1 MKAAL
6 ALFHGIFNGLFSLPL
21 FDTGV
26 NFGNFI
32 MALVVFDIMLIVLR
46 HVFRKDYD
54 SSSSGGQKNG
64 GLKQ

>member
-32 MALVVFDIMLIVLR
+32 MAFVVFDVMLIVLR
-46 HVFRKDYD
+46 HVFRKE
-54 SSSSGGQKNG
+54 SGNSFSGGQNNG